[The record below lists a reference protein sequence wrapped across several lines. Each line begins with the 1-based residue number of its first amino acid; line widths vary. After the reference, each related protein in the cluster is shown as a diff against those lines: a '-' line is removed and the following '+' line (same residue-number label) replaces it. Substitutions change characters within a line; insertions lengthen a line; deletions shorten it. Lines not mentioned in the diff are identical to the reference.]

1 MRVTFVAAP
10 LVARSGVYRS
20 ARELVNEGRRQGR
33 DWHLFLGVS
42 GRAAGGRPAEDPSW
56 ITEVE
61 LEPAGLGGV
70 RRLARRLQA
79 NMAESDVVVS
89 LIPQTDMALSLTDL
103 PWVAY
108 TRGLPWPG
116 RGESG
121 LMRTLLW
128 RGIERT
134 ALRLARAVWATT
146 PVLRDQLALRRE
158 VRVVPAGIR
167 AMPRQWDGTGD
178 RDTVVWAARFDE
190 DKNPALLL
198 AAMSGSGANA
208 VMYGSGPL
216 EARLRQD
223 APSTVLV
230 AGWAEPDRLWDGALA
245 YLGTSHREAFGRSA
259 VEAAMSGIP
268 IVIAD
273 SFGSAPLLYTDP
285 ALREQ
290 FVLPVDDASLWSVAI
305 ESLRTDETLRR
316 RVSDHLVANAATLT
330 VEFSARSVA
339 AALQDLFPPSI
350 SDQPQHRFH
359 ARRVIEG

>member
-20 ARELVNEGRRQGR
+20 ARELVSEGRRQGR

-42 GRAAGGRPAEDPSW
+42 GRAAGVRPAGDPSW

-61 LEPAGLGGV
+61 LEPAGIGGV

-116 RGESG
+116 RGEAG
-121 LMRTLLW
+121 PMRTLLW

-134 ALRLARAVWATT
+134 ALRRARAVWATT
-146 PVLRDQLALRRE
+146 PVLRDQLALHRE

-167 AMPRQWDGTGD
+167 AMPRQWDGSGN

-198 AAMSGSGANA
+198 AAMSGSAANA

-223 APSTVLV
+223 APRTVRV
-230 AGWAEPDRLWDGALA
+230 AGWTEPDRLWDGALA
-245 YLGTSHREAFGRSA
+245 YVGTSYREAFGRSA

-268 IVIAD
+268 IVVAE

-285 ALREQ
+285 ALRER
-290 FVLPVDDASLWSVAI
+290 FVLPVGDASAWSAAI

-330 VEFSARSVA
+330 VDSSARSVA
-339 AALQDLFPPSI
+339 AALEDVFPATNPH
-350 SDQPQHRFH
+350 HRLS
-359 ARRVIEG
+359 ARRVTER